1 MKAVCANSSAKLL
14 SRMAAV
20 AVISFATAASA
31 GWTPLPPW
39 QQIEDIANR
48 RCNSCHGAGGV
59 GTNPLFPK
67 LAGQNAD
74 YLSRQMQNFRSGL
87 RKGPVMYYQLSDLTT
102 ENVAALAK
110 YYSALPRPAVLSG
123 QNRLEAVGKEIFG
136 RGIED
141 RGMPACARCHGDD
154 GRGSGVMPRLAAQHA
169 SYIAAQLQH
178 FQEGTRAAGQ
188 TPEHPVADALSDEET
203 LAVSRYIA
211 TLP

>member
-1 MKAVCANSSAKLL
+1 MTAVCVNIIAKLVR
-14 SRMAAV
+14 RMAAM
-20 AVISFATAASA
+20 AVIAFATAASA

-48 RCNSCHGAGGV
+48 RCNSCHGGGGV

-74 YLSRQMQNFRSGL
+74 YLFRQMQNFRSGL
-87 RKGPVMYYQLSDLTT
+87 RKGSVMYYQLSDLTT

-110 YYSALPRPAVLSG
+110 YYSVLPRLAAASG
-123 QNRLEAVGKEIFG
+123 QSRLEAVGQEIFG

-141 RGMPACARCHGDD
+141 RHMPACARCHGVD
-154 GRGSGVMPRLAAQHA
+154 GRGSGVMPSLAAQHA
-169 SYIAAQLQH
+169 GYISAQLRR
-178 FQEGTRAAGQ
+178 FQEGTRVAGQ
-188 TPEHPVADALSDEET
+188 TPEHPVADALTDDEI
-203 LAVSRYIA
+203 LAVSLYIA